1 MDYAILD
8 LCCAVECIIFV
19 TMSPNLMNTVRS
31 RLPTSPHRS
40 RERFALTCS
49 RPRLRIFSVTLFSLV
64 LPGLTMS
71 LRRRTPKTQAQDTG
85 NSVQSQKSEVER
97 ERDPGVRPA
106 QAASNLVDYAIIVS
120 LVLGGCCS

>member
-1 MDYAILD
+1 
-8 LCCAVECIIFV
+8 
-19 TMSPNLMNTVRS
+19 
-31 RLPTSPHRS
+31 
-40 RERFALTCS
+40 
-49 RPRLRIFSVTLFSLV
+49 
-64 LPGLTMS
+64 MS